1 MRRALLPAALLALL
15 PLLCCQPQPART
27 IPQSVVADAKSA
39 FVIMADLPLFAMNQG
54 ALVPRGTLPIGEKL
68 ALLGQPTK
76 ALQAGKE
83 RDFVPVRRDSGTD
96 GWVRADLVISKSI
109 LAVVTTDTAAIY
121 EAPNNTAA
129 TTSILPRLSIV
140 AIASETGGMTFIRVT
155 GYDAVAKILLR
166 NVYLRNEGVSS
177 NPDDV
182 QAAILLQL
190 AAASKNLTQQRAFL
204 TSAIKD
210 HPGSLF
216 IPELNAALAALTAP
230 RPVPPPAQRATE
242 PAGGVMVTRSD
253 GVSVYDAPDEK
264 TGKLLATLQND
275 QKVDVLEKTTD
286 SYAIGGDTAPWFRIR
301 EPAGWVFGAS
311 LAAPQ

>member
-1 MRRALLPAALLALL
+1 MRRALVPAALLALL
-15 PLLCCQPQPART
+15 PLLCCQPKPALT
-27 IPQSVVADAKSA
+27 VPPSVVADAKSA
-39 FVIMADLPLFAMNQG
+39 FVIMADLPLFSMEQG
-54 ALVPRGTLPIGEKL
+54 ALTPRGTLPIGEKL
-68 ALLGQPTK
+68 AILGQATR
-76 ALQAGKE
+76 AFQAGKE
-83 RDFVPVRRDSGTD
+83 RDFVPVRRDSGSE
-96 GWVRADLVISKSI
+96 GWVRADLVISKAI

-121 EAPNNTAA
+121 EAPHNTAA
-129 TTSILPRLSIV
+129 TTSTIPRLSIV
-140 AIASETGGMTFIRVT
+140 AIASETGGMTFIKVT
-155 GYDAVAKILLR
+155 GFDAAAKILLR

-182 QAAILLQL
+182 QSAILLQL

-230 RPVPPPAQRATE
+230 RPAPPTQRATE
-242 PAGGVMVTRSD
+242 PAQGLMVTSAD

-264 TGKLLATLQND
+264 TGKLLGTLPKGQS
-275 QKVDVLEKTTD
+275 VDVLEKTTD
-286 SYAIGGDTAPWFRIR
+286 SFAIEGNNAPWFRIK

-311 LAAPQ
+311 LAAPR

>member
-1 MRRALLPAALLALL
+1 MRRALVPAALLALL
-15 PLLCCQPQPART
+15 PLLCCQPKPARPV
-27 IPQSVVADAKSA
+27 PQSVVADAKSA
-39 FVIMADLPLFAMNQG
+39 FVIVADLPLFGMDQG

-68 ALLGQPTK
+68 ALLGQATK
-76 ALQAGKE
+76 AFQAGKE
-83 RDFVPVRRDSGTD
+83 HDFVPVRRDSGSE

-121 EAPNNTAA
+121 DAPNNTAA
-129 TTSILPRLSIV
+129 TTSTIPRLSIV
-140 AIASETGGMTFIRVT
+140 AIASETGGMTFIKVT
-155 GYDAVAKILLR
+155 GFDPVAKILLR

-182 QAAILLQL
+182 QAAILLRL
-190 AAASKNLTQQRAFL
+190 AAASKNLTQQNAFL

-230 RPVPPPAQRATE
+230 KPAPPTQRATE
-242 PAGGVMVTRSD
+242 SAAGVMVTSQD
-253 GVSVYDAPDEK
+253 GVSLYDAPDEK
-264 TGKLLATLQND
+264 TGKILATLPKGRN
-275 QKVDVLEKTTD
+275 VDVLEKTTD
-286 SYAIGGDTAPWFRIR
+286 SFTIGGNNAPWFRIK

>member
-1 MRRALLPAALLALL
+1 MRRALVPAALLALL
-15 PLLCCQPQPART
+15 PLLCCQPKPART
-27 IPQSVVADAKSA
+27 VPQSVVADAKSA
-39 FVIMADLPLFAMNQG
+39 FVIMADLPLFGMEQG

-76 ALQAGKE
+76 AIQAGKE
-83 RDFVPVRRDSGTD
+83 RDFVPVKRDSGVE

-129 TTSILPRLSIV
+129 TTSTIPRLSIV

-155 GYDAVAKILLR
+155 GFDAAAKILLR

-216 IPELNAALAALTAP
+216 IPELDAALTALTTP
-230 RPVPPPAQRATE
+230 RPAPPAQRTTE
-242 PAGGVMVTRSD
+242 PAAGVMVTSAD
-253 GVSVYDAPDEK
+253 GVSVFDAPDEK
-264 TGKLLATLQND
+264 MGKLVSTLPKGRN
-275 QKVDVLEKTTD
+275 VDILEKTVD
-286 SYAIGGDTAPWFRIR
+286 SFAVGGNNAPWFRIR